1 MNVDRNALPFFE
13 ALSSETRLVIVEL
26 LGDRDMNIHELAE
39 ALNMS
44 STIVARHV
52 KVLENAEIIRCKN
65 IPGKRGVQK
74 LCHLVHSGLLLN
86 FMKRRTFPTVQ
97 NFEIPIGSYVDW
109 NVKRP
114 CGIELDRSL
123 TKRRLDHYDDDER
136 IFADPGRYDAGIIW
150 LTHGY
155 LEYAVPNYVTQDQ
168 QLEEIRIQLEICS
181 EAPGYAMNWPSDI
194 YFAING
200 LSLGFWTAPGDFGDR
215 PGACTPEWQSGF
227 NSKYGQLLQIV
238 VNHEGTFFGVERNAD
253 VTVDDIMAT
262 GMNHF
267 RFRVESPEDAAN
279 PGGINIF
286 GKGFGDYGRHI
297 LFSTVTVEVQK

>member
-1 MNVDRNALPFFE
+1 MNVDRNALGFFE
-13 ALSSETRLVIVEL
+13 ALSSETRLIIVEL
-26 LGDRDMNIHELAE
+26 LGDKDMNIHDLAE

-52 KVLENAEIIRCKN
+52 KVLENAQIIRCKN

-86 FMKRRTFPTVQ
+86 FIKRRTFPTVM
-97 NFEIPIGSYVDW
+97 NFEIPVGSYVDW
-109 NVKRP
+109 NVSHP
-114 CGIELDRSL
+114 CGMEFDQKPINLQL
-123 TKRRLDHYDDDER
+123 KYYDDDDR
-136 IFADPGRYDAGIIW
+136 IFADPRRHEAGIVW

-155 LEYAVPNYVTQDQ
+155 LEYAVPNYVTPEQRLQ
-168 QLEEIRIQLEICS
+168 EIRIQLEICS

-200 LSLGFWTAPGDFGDR
+200 LSLGFWTSPSDFGDR
-215 PGACTPEWQSGF
+215 PGACAPDWQGGF

-238 VNHEGTFFGVERNAD
+238 VNAEGTFIGIERTSD
-253 VTVDDIMAT
+253 VTVDDLMAT
-262 GMNHF
+262 DPKHF

-279 PGGINIF
+279 PGGFNLF
-286 GKGFGDYGRHI
+286 GKGFGDYGQHI
-297 LFSTVTVEVQK
+297 LFSTVAVEA